1 MYVYVG
7 RESQSTGESYCPDC
21 TKAIPIIA
29 KALDS
34 FGARYTLLK
43 VPVDGPQDTNSE
55 TYAFRKRRDT
65 NLTAVPT
72 LIAYN
77 SQGITGRLVE
87 SQLLNYNNIIR
98 FLSSHFQ

>member
-1 MYVYVG
+1 M
-7 RESQSTGESYCPDC
+7 PM
-21 TKAIPIIA
+21 IA

-34 FGARYTLLK
+34 FGAGYTLLK
-43 VPVDGPQDTNSE
+43 VPVDSPKNTSSE

-77 SQGITGRLVE
+77 REGITGRLVE
-87 SQLLNYNNIIR
+87 TQLLNYNNIIR